1 MISLISHSSK
11 RFFVAG
17 YLNLNGKF
25 QLLAVMLGF
34 VDSVK
39 ACLLESGVPV
49 VHQTDKVEFT
59 DQATQSAGQ
68 ADVHKRRSSARFYAL
83 K

>member
-39 ACLLESGVPV
+39 LESGVPV